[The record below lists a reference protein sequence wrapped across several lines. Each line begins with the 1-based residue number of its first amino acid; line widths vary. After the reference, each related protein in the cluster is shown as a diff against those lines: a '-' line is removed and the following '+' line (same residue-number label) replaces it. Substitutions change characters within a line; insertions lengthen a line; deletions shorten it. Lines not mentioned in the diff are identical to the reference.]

1 MRFSDAFISA
11 YEGCQR
17 YALRGRKRRVPSCAV
32 LHRAYFLAAP
42 VHVFSGCLVPDELF
56 TSDRV
61 LSFRKPLKMFFAHFS
76 AQSPLLR
83 EPAVPLPMNLL
94 RFGVVVLTGVAK
106 LFRVIRLCLSCAQRF
121 RDCKHV

>member
-32 LHRAYFLAAP
+32 FHRAYLCAAP
-42 VHVFSGCLVPDELF
+42 VHVFSACLVPDELF

-61 LSFRKPLKMFFAHFS
+61 LSFRKPLEVFFTNFA
-76 AQSPLLR
+76 AQSPLFGELS
-83 EPAVPLPMNLL
+83 VPLPTNLVC
-94 RFGVVVLTGVAK
+94 FGVVVLAGIAK
-106 LFRVIRLCLSCAQRF
+106 LFRVI
-121 RDCKHV
+121 